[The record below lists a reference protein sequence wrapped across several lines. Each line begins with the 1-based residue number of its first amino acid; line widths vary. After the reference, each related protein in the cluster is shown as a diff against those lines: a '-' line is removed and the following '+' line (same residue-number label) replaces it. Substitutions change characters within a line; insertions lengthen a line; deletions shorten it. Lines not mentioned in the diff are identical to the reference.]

1 MTRTEP
7 VWSCPCCAGQKTGQF
22 GDLCATCMDAEVFD
36 IFPHGCKCDPQ
47 LISRVRFDPPRKTEE
62 QR

>member
-1 MTRTEP
+1 
-7 VWSCPCCAGQKTGQF
+7 
-22 GDLCATCMDAEVFD
+22 MDAEVFD